1 MPITVGQPITIDG
14 VEFFVQKVL
23 GKGGLSN
30 VYLAKDLTTQSLVAI
45 KAFQFPKFY
54 DPITKKNDCD
64 EYWEN
69 EVLNTQAQA
78 RSGMQCVQVLHFEK
92 RPDLQTPEYYIV
104 LNYIEGTTFL
114 DFYREFIQR
123 CRGLEHLDLTSIVRN
138 IFIPLAELLEYCH
151 TKEFLVHRDFSVANI
166 LIQTGEEGDFW
177 PILIDWGVSKYVG
190 EEWIHYTPKPFM
202 VDSMPMDIPVAQKGA
217 PPEVRFGYMPVA
229 ASDIYYLAHLMYF
242 SFTGGIMREDA
253 ELTSPQAYLL
263 SPKDINW
270 YLPDQY
276 NEMVKHLTQY
286 EPADRPHSMTEV
298 IKMLRK
304 LIEINSV
311 HFDFEFFQD
320 NTPDTDEL
328 SGERLSTSPKPKL
341 DGSSE
346 L

>member
-14 VEFFVQKVL
+14 VEFFVQKVI

-30 VYLAKDLTTQSLVAI
+30 VYLAKNLVTESLVAI
-45 KAFQFPKFY
+45 KAFMYSKFY
-54 DPITKKNDCD
+54 DPISHENDCE

-78 RSGMQCVQVLHFEK
+78 RSGMRCCVHILHFEK
-92 RPDLQTPEYYIV
+92 RLNLQTPEFYIV

-114 DFYREFIQR
+114 EFYRNFIQQ
-123 CRGLEHLDLTSIVRN
+123 CRGLEHLDLASIVRN
-138 IFIPLAELLEYCH
+138 IFLPLAELLEYCH
-151 TKEFLVHRDFSVANI
+151 SKEFLVHRDFSVANI

-190 EEWIHYTPKPFM
+190 EEWIYYTPKPFM
-202 VDSMPMDIPVAQKGA
+202 SDSMSMDIPISQKGA
-217 PPEVRFGYMPVA
+217 PPEGRNGYMPVA

-242 SFTGGIMREDA
+242 TFTGGIMRQDT
-253 ELTSPQAYLL
+253 ELTTPQAYLL

-276 NEMVKHLTQY
+276 NEMVKILTQY
-286 EPADRPHSMTEV
+286 EPADRPSSMNEV
-298 IKMLRK
+298 IKMLK
-304 LIEINSV
+304 ELIEINAV

-320 NTPDTDEL
+320 NSPDTDEL
-328 SGERLSTSPKPKL
+328 SGERLSKDPEASK
-341 DGSSE
+341 
-346 L
+346 